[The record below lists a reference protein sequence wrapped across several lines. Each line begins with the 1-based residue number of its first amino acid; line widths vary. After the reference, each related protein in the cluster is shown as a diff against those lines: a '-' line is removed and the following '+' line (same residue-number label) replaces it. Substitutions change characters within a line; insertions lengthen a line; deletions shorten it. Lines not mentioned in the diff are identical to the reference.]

1 MRYCQTT
8 AAQKERKE
16 PLRGG
21 LIYSLLNGKDDREA
35 LEFASAASCLK
46 HSIDGDFNVVT
57 VDENTA
63 AGKLFLEVLPLSLNF
78 ENFGSNERI
87 AYLPHKLDMN
97 SYEEPISVKRGGMT
111 YYVPWGN
118 LAVFRKS
125 FSCSADLAP
134 LGAMSEEAI
143 SALEKSGSADVSF
156 KLK

>member
-1 MRYCQTT
+1 MSFINSSLKLSLIFACGTWGSI
-8 AAQKERKE
+8 AMAQDVIMTINDTE
-16 PLRGG
+16 
-21 LIYSLLNGKDDREA
+21 Y
-35 LEFASAASCLK
+35 
-46 HSIDGDFNVVT
+46 VVT

-63 AGKLFLEVLPLSLNF
+63 AGKLFFLLLPLSLNF

-156 KLK
+156 MLK

>member
-1 MRYCQTT
+1 MSFINSSLKLSLIFACGTWGSI
-8 AAQKERKE
+8 AMAQDVIMTINDTE
-16 PLRGG
+16 
-21 LIYSLLNGKDDREA
+21 Y
-35 LEFASAASCLK
+35 
-46 HSIDGDFNVVT
+46 VVT

-156 KLK
+156 KLWQNDEQY

>member
-1 MRYCQTT
+1 MSFINSSLKLSLIFACGTWGSI
-8 AAQKERKE
+8 AMAQDVIMTINDTE
-16 PLRGG
+16 
-21 LIYSLLNGKDDREA
+21 Y
-35 LEFASAASCLK
+35 
-46 HSIDGDFNVVT
+46 VVT

>member
-1 MRYCQTT
+1 MSFINSSLKLSLIFACGTWGSI
-8 AAQKERKE
+8 AMAQDVIMTINDTE
-16 PLRGG
+16 
-21 LIYSLLNGKDDREA
+21 Y
-35 LEFASAASCLK
+35 
-46 HSIDGDFNVVT
+46 VVT

-87 AYLPHKLDMN
+87 AYLPHKLDIN

-143 SALEKSGSADVSF
+143 SALEKSGSADVIF

>member
-1 MRYCQTT
+1 MSFINSSLKFSLIFACGTWGSI
-8 AAQKERKE
+8 AMAQDVIMTINDTE
-16 PLRGG
+16 
-21 LIYSLLNGKDDREA
+21 Y
-35 LEFASAASCLK
+35 
-46 HSIDGDFNVVT
+46 VVT

>member
-1 MRYCQTT
+1 MIFINSSLKLSLIFACGTWGSI
-8 AAQKERKE
+8 AMAQDVIMTINDTE
-16 PLRGG
+16 
-21 LIYSLLNGKDDREA
+21 Y
-35 LEFASAASCLK
+35 
-46 HSIDGDFNVVT
+46 VVT

-156 KLK
+156 MLK

>member
-1 MRYCQTT
+1 MSFINSSLKLSMIFACGTWGSI
-8 AAQKERKE
+8 AMAQDVIMTINDTE
-16 PLRGG
+16 
-21 LIYSLLNGKDDREA
+21 Y
-35 LEFASAASCLK
+35 
-46 HSIDGDFNVVT
+46 VVT

-63 AGKLFLEVLPLSLNF
+63 AGKLFLEMFPLSLNF

>member
-1 MRYCQTT
+1 MSFINSSLKLSMIFACGTWGSI
-8 AAQKERKE
+8 AMAQDVIMTINDTE
-16 PLRGG
+16 
-21 LIYSLLNGKDDREA
+21 Y
-35 LEFASAASCLK
+35 
-46 HSIDGDFNVVT
+46 VVT

>member
-1 MRYCQTT
+1 MSFINSSLKLSMIFACGTWGSI
-8 AAQKERKE
+8 AMAQDVIMTINDTK
-16 PLRGG
+16 
-21 LIYSLLNGKDDREA
+21 Y
-35 LEFASAASCLK
+35 
-46 HSIDGDFNVVT
+46 VVT

>member
-1 MRYCQTT
+1 MSFINSSLKLSLIFACGTWGSI
-8 AAQKERKE
+8 AMAQDVIMTINDTE
-16 PLRGG
+16 
-21 LIYSLLNGKDDREA
+21 Y
-35 LEFASAASCLK
+35 
-46 HSIDGDFNVVT
+46 VVT

-143 SALEKSGSADVSF
+143 SALEKSESADFSF

>member
-1 MRYCQTT
+1 MSFINSSLKLSLIFACGTWGSI
-8 AAQKERKE
+8 AMAQDVIMTINDTE
-16 PLRGG
+16 
-21 LIYSLLNGKDDREA
+21 Y
-35 LEFASAASCLK
+35 
-46 HSIDGDFNVVT
+46 VVT

-143 SALEKSGSADVSF
+143 
-156 KLK
+156 

>member
-1 MRYCQTT
+1 MSFINSSLKLSLIFACGTWGSI
-8 AAQKERKE
+8 AMAQDVIMTINDTE
-16 PLRGG
+16 
-21 LIYSLLNGKDDREA
+21 Y
-35 LEFASAASCLK
+35 
-46 HSIDGDFNVVT
+46 VVT

-156 KLK
+156 MLK

>member
-1 MRYCQTT
+1 MSFINSSLKLSLIFACGTWGSI
-8 AAQKERKE
+8 AMAQDVIMTINDTE
-16 PLRGG
+16 
-21 LIYSLLNGKDDREA
+21 Y
-35 LEFASAASCLK
+35 
-46 HSIDGDFNVVT
+46 VVT

-143 SALEKSGSADVSF
+143 SALEKSESADVSF

>member
-1 MRYCQTT
+1 MSFINSSLKLSLIFACGTWGSI
-8 AAQKERKE
+8 AMAQVVIMTINDTE
-16 PLRGG
+16 
-21 LIYSLLNGKDDREA
+21 Y
-35 LEFASAASCLK
+35 
-46 HSIDGDFNVVT
+46 VVT

>member
-1 MRYCQTT
+1 MSFINSSLKLSLIFACGTWGSI
-8 AAQKERKE
+8 AMAQDVIMTINDTE
-16 PLRGG
+16 
-21 LIYSLLNGKDDREA
+21 Y
-35 LEFASAASCLK
+35 
-46 HSIDGDFNVVT
+46 VVT

-97 SYEEPISVKRGGMT
+97 SYEEPISVERGGMT

>member
-1 MRYCQTT
+1 MSFINSSLKLSMIFACGTWGSI
-8 AAQKERKE
+8 AMAQDVIMTINDTK
-16 PLRGG
+16 
-21 LIYSLLNGKDDREA
+21 Y
-35 LEFASAASCLK
+35 
-46 HSIDGDFNVVT
+46 VVT

-143 SALEKSGSADVSF
+143 SALEKSGSTDVSF

>member
-1 MRYCQTT
+1 MSFINSSLKLSLIFACGTWGSI
-8 AAQKERKE
+8 AMAQDVIMTINDTE
-16 PLRGG
+16 
-21 LIYSLLNGKDDREA
+21 Y
-35 LEFASAASCLK
+35 
-46 HSIDGDFNVVT
+46 VVT

-143 SALEKSGSADVSF
+143 SALKNQDLLMSVLSLNNLKGEKYV
-156 KLK
+156 

>member
-1 MRYCQTT
+1 MSFINSSLKLSLIFAGGTWGSI
-8 AAQKERKE
+8 AMAQDVIMTINDTE
-16 PLRGG
+16 
-21 LIYSLLNGKDDREA
+21 Y
-35 LEFASAASCLK
+35 
-46 HSIDGDFNVVT
+46 VVT

>member
-1 MRYCQTT
+1 MSFINSSLKLSLIFSCGTWGSI
-8 AAQKERKE
+8 AMAQDVIMTINDTE
-16 PLRGG
+16 
-21 LIYSLLNGKDDREA
+21 Y
-35 LEFASAASCLK
+35 
-46 HSIDGDFNVVT
+46 VVT

-156 KLK
+156 MLK

>member
-1 MRYCQTT
+1 MIFACGNWGSI
-8 AAQKERKE
+8 AMAQDVIMNINDTE
-16 PLRGG
+16 
-21 LIYSLLNGKDDREA
+21 Y
-35 LEFASAASCLK
+35 
-46 HSIDGDFNVVT
+46 VVT

-63 AGKLFLEVLPLSLNF
+63 AGKLFLEMFPLSLNF

-125 FSCSADLAP
+125 FSCSSDLAP

>member
-1 MRYCQTT
+1 MSFINSSLKLSLIFSCGTWGSI
-8 AAQKERKE
+8 AMAQDVIMTINDTE
-16 PLRGG
+16 
-21 LIYSLLNGKDDREA
+21 Y
-35 LEFASAASCLK
+35 
-46 HSIDGDFNVVT
+46 VVT